1 MKLGSLF
8 DGSGTCPLAASAV
21 GIIPTWAS
29 EIEPFPKAVTQSR
42 FPKMVHL
49 GDITKMNG
57 AEIEPVDIITFGSPC
72 QNLSIAGNGKGLA
85 GQESSLFFEAI
96 RVIQEMRCATNGRFP
111 QIVIWENVYGA
122 FSSIQGEDFRT
133 VIETLYKICEG
144 NDSVPRYA
152 EDKQGRQKWPH
163 TGFVLG
169 DHSSIAWRGLDAQ
182 GWGVPQRRKRVFVV
196 LDLGGQCAG
205 QILFEREGL
214 RRDFKKVRTTRETI
228 RPTDKTSP
236 SEHNSVFA
244 VENHPQDS
252 RVVLRRDGIVQTLSG
267 RMGTGGGNVPIA
279 IFSFDSLASNSM
291 KSANPHSGSRRVDI
305 AKTLD
310 CADPSPAKNQGGLCV
325 IQAQAFGQASYDEYV
340 PTKQAVTLKATGD
353 NYGGGSEN
361 LVLAPCKFPIV
372 CRATQQ
378 SNAETMIDC
387 CPTITSAAG
396 TSGNNQPIAAVPY
409 TLKIRSG
416 CEGGGKGA
424 LIQEDK
430 NATLSCNND
439 QTLFVP
445 TQTENGEVIYL
456 ARELTPTECASL
468 QGFEKDWCALVPHK
482 DSAEYKMWGNGM
494 AFPCMLYIMEGVQEV
509 LAERYLDNL
518 FGGDTAEP

>member
-21 GIIPTWAS
+21 GIIPAWAS
-29 EIEPFPKAVTQSR
+29 EIEPFPMAVTQSR
-42 FPKMVHL
+42 FPKMAHL

-57 AEIEPVDIITFGSPC
+57 AEIEPVDVITFGSPC

-85 GQESSLFFEAI
+85 GQESSLFFEAV

-122 FSSIQGEDFRT
+122 FSSTQGEDFRT
-133 VIETLYKICEG
+133 VIETLWKICEG
-144 NDSVPRYA
+144 DNSVPRYA
-152 EDKQGRQKWPH
+152 EDKRGRQKWPH

-182 GWGVPQRRKRVFVV
+182 GWGVPQRRKRVFLV

-205 QILFEREGL
+205 RILFEREGL
-214 RRDFKKVRTTRETI
+214 RRDFKKVRRTGQTV
-228 RPTDKTSP
+228 RPASETSP
-236 SEHNSVFA
+236 AEHHRVYA
-244 VENHPQDS
+244 VENHAQDS
-252 RVVLRRDGIVQTLSG
+252 RVSLSPNNTVQTLAG
-267 RMGTGGGNVPIA
+267 RMGTGGGNVP
-279 IFSFDSLASNSM
+279 LVLV
-291 KSANPHSGSRRVDI
+291 P
-305 AKTLD
+305 
-310 CADPSPAKNQGGLCV
+310 C
-325 IQAQAFGQASYDEYV
+325 FGQASYDEYA
-340 PTKQAVTLKATGD
+340 PTEQAVTLKATGG
-353 NYGGGSEN
+353 NYGGGTET
-361 LVLAPCKFPIV
+361 LVLEPIGADFYNHSITGEV
-372 CRATQQ
+372 
-378 SNAETMIDC
+378 TM
-387 CPTITSAAG
+387 TLTSAKSDPHHLPCAL
-396 TSGNNQPIAAVPY
+396 IPY

-430 NATLSCNND
+430 SATLSCNND

-456 ARELTPTECASL
+456 ARKLTPTECASL

-509 LAERYLDNL
+509 LVERYLDNL

>member
-21 GIIPTWAS
+21 GIIPAWAS

-57 AEIEPVDIITFGSPC
+57 AEIEPVDVITFGSPC

-122 FSSIQGEDFRT
+122 FSSTQGEDFRT
-133 VIETLYKICEG
+133 VIETLWKICEG

-169 DHSSIAWRGLDAQ
+169 DYSSIAWRGLDAQ

-205 QILFEREGL
+205 RILFEREGL
-214 RRDFKKVRTTRETI
+214 RRDFKKVRRTGQTV
-228 RPTDKTSP
+228 RPASETSP
-236 SEHNSVFA
+236 VEHYRVYA
-244 VENHPQDS
+244 VENHAQDS
-252 RVVLRRDGIVQTLSG
+252 RVSLRPDNTVQTLAG
-267 RMGTGGGNVPIA
+267 RMGTGGGNVP
-279 IFSFDSLASNSM
+279 LVLV
-291 KSANPHSGSRRVDI
+291 P
-305 AKTLD
+305 
-310 CADPSPAKNQGGLCV
+310 C
-325 IQAQAFGQASYDEYV
+325 FGQASYDEYA
-340 PTKQAVTLKATGD
+340 PTEQAVTLKATGG
-353 NYGGGSEN
+353 NYGG
-361 LVLAPCKFPIV
+361 VTMTLAAARPDHHHLPCALI
-372 CRATQQ
+372 
-378 SNAETMIDC
+378 
-387 CPTITSAAG
+387 
-396 TSGNNQPIAAVPY
+396 PY

-430 NATLSCNND
+430 SATLSCNND

-445 TQTENGEVIYL
+445 TQTENSEVIYL
-456 ARELTPTECASL
+456 ARKLTPTECASL

>member
-21 GIIPTWAS
+21 GIIPAWAS

-57 AEIEPVDIITFGSPC
+57 AEIEPVDVITFGSPC

-85 GQESSLFFEAI
+85 GQESSLFFEAV

-122 FSSIQGEDFRT
+122 FSSTQGEDFRT
-133 VIETLYKICEG
+133 VIETLWKICEG
-144 NDSVPRYA
+144 DNSVPRYA
-152 EDKQGRQKWPH
+152 EDKRGRQKWPH

-205 QILFEREGL
+205 RILFEREGL
-214 RRDFKKVRTTRETI
+214 RRDFKKVRRTGQTV
-228 RPTDKTSP
+228 RPASETSP
-236 SEHNSVFA
+236 VEHYRVYA
-244 VENHPQDS
+244 VENHAQDS
-252 RVVLRRDGIVQTLSG
+252 RVSLRPDNTVQTLAG
-267 RMGTGGGNVPIA
+267 RMGTGGGNVP
-279 IFSFDSLASNSM
+279 LVLV
-291 KSANPHSGSRRVDI
+291 P
-305 AKTLD
+305 
-310 CADPSPAKNQGGLCV
+310 C
-325 IQAQAFGQASYDEYV
+325 FGQASYDEYT
-340 PTKQAVTLKATGD
+340 PTEQAVTLKATGG
-353 NYGGGSEN
+353 NYGGGTET
-361 LVLAPCKFPIV
+361 LVLEPIGADFYNQALTGGVTMTLAAARPDHHHLPCALI
-372 CRATQQ
+372 
-378 SNAETMIDC
+378 
-387 CPTITSAAG
+387 
-396 TSGNNQPIAAVPY
+396 PY

-430 NATLSCNND
+430 SATLSCNND

-456 ARELTPTECASL
+456 ARKLTPTECASL

-509 LAERYLDNL
+509 LVERYLDNL

>member
-21 GIIPTWAS
+21 GIIPAWAS

-57 AEIEPVDIITFGSPC
+57 AEIEPVDVITFGSPC

-122 FSSIQGEDFRT
+122 FSSTQGEDFRT
-133 VIETLYKICEG
+133 VIETLWKICEG

-205 QILFEREGL
+205 RILFEREGL
-214 RRDFKKVRTTRETI
+214 RRDFKKVRRTGETV
-228 RPTDKTSP
+228 RPASETSP
-236 SEHNSVFA
+236 AEYHRVYA
-244 VENHPQDS
+244 VENHAQDS
-252 RVVLRRDGIVQTLSG
+252 RVSLSPNNTVQTLAG
-267 RMGTGGGNVPIA
+267 RMGTGGGNVP
-279 IFSFDSLASNSM
+279 LVLV
-291 KSANPHSGSRRVDI
+291 P
-305 AKTLD
+305 
-310 CADPSPAKNQGGLCV
+310 C
-325 IQAQAFGQASYDEYV
+325 FGQASYDEYA
-340 PTKQAVTLKATGD
+340 PTEQAVTLKATGG
-353 NYGGGSEN
+353 NYGGGTET
-361 LVLAPCKFPIV
+361 LVLEPIGADFYNQAITGEVTMTLAAARPDHHHLPCALI
-372 CRATQQ
+372 
-378 SNAETMIDC
+378 
-387 CPTITSAAG
+387 
-396 TSGNNQPIAAVPY
+396 PY

-424 LIQEDK
+424 LVQKDK
-430 NATLSCNND
+430 SATLSCNND

-456 ARELTPTECASL
+456 ARKLTPTECASL

>member
-21 GIIPTWAS
+21 GIIPAWAS

-57 AEIEPVDIITFGSPC
+57 AEIEPVDVITFGSPC

-122 FSSIQGEDFRT
+122 FSSTQGEDFRT
-133 VIETLYKICEG
+133 VIETLWKICEG
-144 NDSVPRYA
+144 DDSVPRYA

-205 QILFEREGL
+205 RILFEREGL
-214 RRDFKKVRTTRETI
+214 RRDFKKVRRTGETV
-228 RPTDKTSP
+228 RPASETSVA
-236 SEHNSVFA
+236 EHHRVYA
-244 VENHPQDS
+244 VENHAQDS
-252 RVVLRRDGIVQTLSG
+252 RVSLSPDNTVQTLAG
-267 RMGTGGGNVPIA
+267 RMGTGGGNVP
-279 IFSFDSLASNSM
+279 LVLV
-291 KSANPHSGSRRVDI
+291 P
-305 AKTLD
+305 
-310 CADPSPAKNQGGLCV
+310 C
-325 IQAQAFGQASYDEYV
+325 FGQASYDEYAL
-340 PTKQAVTLKATGD
+340 TEQAVTLKATGG

-361 LVLAPCKFPIV
+361 LMLVPCKGDVGIANGGAGKKAGSIAFSKEV
-372 CRATQQ
+372 
-378 SNAETMIDC
+378 S
-387 CPTITSAAG
+387 PTLKAG
-396 TSGNNQPIAAVPY
+396 TSGLQAPVVAIPY

-424 LIQEDK
+424 LVQKDK
-430 NATLSCNND
+430 SATLSCNND

-456 ARELTPTECASL
+456 ARKLTPTECASL